1 MEYFQAR
8 QSYSQTLSIEE
19 VARRLACQ
27 PQVDGVVLMGS
38 GARAALSPSSDID
51 LLVLLAPE
59 APQQFMLST
68 TIQER
73 LAEVY
78 FASSAELV
86 AFLARSQNA
95 QATSYQTTLMGWIAR
110 GQILFDRA
118 GRVGELRAKLAQS
131 DWASVP
137 ADGELYDAWYATNYD
152 LVQTQRLLGTQ
163 DPIVQM
169 KADLRLLF
177 MVDQLWSRYFLVRRL
192 VGMSHKASIVW
203 MADNDPEFF
212 ARMQALLLEPQRERK
227 FEQYC
232 LLAARALKPVG
243 GLWPQEMTAVQ
254 LIDHADP
261 GLAASQLDLWQR
273 WMA

>member
-8 QSYSQTLSIEE
+8 QSYSQTLSIDE

-27 PQVDGVVLMGS
+27 TQVDGVVMMGS
-38 GARAALSPSSDID
+38 GGRAALSPSSDID
-51 LLVLLAPE
+51 LLVLLGAE
-59 APQQFMLST
+59 APLLFMLST
-68 TIQER
+68 TILER

-78 FASSAELV
+78 FASSADLM
-86 AFLARSQNA
+86 ALAQG
-95 QATSYQTTLMGWIAR
+95 QAAHASSYQVTLMGWIAS

-118 GRVGELRAKLAQS
+118 GRVGELRAQLAQS
-131 DWASVP
+131 DWASLP

-192 VGMSHKASIVW
+192 VGMSQKASIIW

-227 FEQYC
+227 FEHYC
-232 LLAARALKPVG
+232 LLAARALEPVG
-243 GLWPQEMTAVQ
+243 GLWPQEMTAIQ

-261 GLAASQLDLWQR
+261 GLAANQLDLWQS